1 MKCLFVINP
10 VSGTQAFHKS
20 LNTFIGDLILQTK
33 VDHVDTF
40 FTKGNNDAFE
50 KCRSLKKGDYDFVVS
65 VGGDGTVNECLGGI
79 IKSESETPVA
89 LIPAGTVNDFANY
102 LNLPLKS
109 QPFVDMIN
117 DFHTEKID
125 VGSVQGKIFANVV
138 AGGMFSDIAF
148 QVKSKD
154 KNMWGPLA
162 YYIAGLSQLPQQLA
176 MNLHLKITADDAQF
190 EEDASLFLVANSQS
204 VGGFKGITPIASV
217 EDGKLDLLIIKKSN
231 VAELL
236 NALKDFSMGKLLDNS
251 KIDYVQASKIHIE
264 CDKDILYDVD
274 GEEGST
280 FPLEIECL
288 HQAIN
293 LIMPETK

>member
-20 LNTFIGDLILQTK
+20 LNTFIGDLILQTD
-33 VDHVDTF
+33 VNQVDTY

-50 KCRSLKKGDYDFVVS
+50 RCRAVKKGDYDFVVS

-79 IKSESETPVA
+79 IKSGSETPVA

-102 LNLPLKS
+102 LKLPMKS

-125 VGSVQGKIFANVV
+125 VGEVQGKVFANVV

-148 QVKSKD
+148 QVESKD

-162 YYIAGLSQLPQQLA
+162 YYVAGLTQLPQQLA
-176 MNLHLKITADDAQF
+176 MQLHLTIEADDAKF

-204 VGGFKGITPIASV
+204 VGGFNGITPIASV
-217 EDGKLDLLIIKKSN
+217 EDGKLDLMVIKKCS

-236 NALKDFSMGKLLDNS
+236 TALKDLAIGKLLDNNI
-251 KIDYVQASKIHIE
+251 IDYVQASHIKID
-264 CDKDILYDVD
+264 CDKDIRYDVD

-280 FPLEIECL
+280 FPLEINCL
-288 HQAIN
+288 HHSIN
-293 LIMPETK
+293 LLTPKDK